1 MKSAHQVT
9 QAINSDV
16 IPHPRDLYGCDCP
29 EQPLLTDADLFCDP
43 FLYGTRASLHRLVA
57 VLELD
62 RVDDVLQALRV
73 VRNHGDSQ

>member
-16 IPHPRDLYGCDCP
+16 IPHPRDLYGCDYP
-29 EQPLLTDADLFCDP
+29 KQP
-43 FLYGTRASLHRLVA
+43 